1 MAAPN
6 KILLSAAALHTL
18 LSAAHTA
25 SGLTMFKDPAF
36 ARLPAILTKRVQAGW
51 FEGSVFFA
59 MLGLINY
66 RWAHSGLAD
75 STELG
80 VAGLIS
86 LVCFGA
92 GGWYA
97 KSGDKAGGV
106 LLTFAGLLQGVGV
119 RSVL

>member
-1 MAAPN
+1 MPPN
-6 KILLSAAALHTL
+6 KLLLAASVLHTL
-18 LSAAHTA
+18 LSAGHTA
-25 SGLTMFKDPAF
+25 KGLEMFKDPAF
-36 ARLPAILTKRVQAGW
+36 ARLPALLTKAVQAGW

-59 MLGLINY
+59 ILGLINY

-86 LVCFGA
+86 LLCFGA

-97 KSGDKAGGV
+97 KSGDKQTGV
-106 LLTFAGLLQGVGV
+106 LLAAAGVLQAVGV